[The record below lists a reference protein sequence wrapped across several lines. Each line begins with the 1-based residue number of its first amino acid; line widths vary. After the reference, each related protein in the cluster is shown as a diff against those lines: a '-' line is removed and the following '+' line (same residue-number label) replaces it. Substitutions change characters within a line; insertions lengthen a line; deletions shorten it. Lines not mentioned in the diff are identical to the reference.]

1 MSILRNVRWI
11 LVAIFGGFLLG
22 VWYGGVKTINSESS
36 PQYAYS
42 IHGQVKLYWLTAR
55 YYQGEGWYFSV
66 HETRKEA
73 ETRNK
78 KTTSEPEVGV
88 VILRK
93 LIVPILLP
101 YEERLGNSESGG
113 RPKQ

>member
-1 MSILRNVRWI
+1 LYIARDTYKRE
-11 LVAIFGGFLLG
+11 FC
-22 VWYGGVKTINSESS
+22 KPSESS
-36 PQYAYS
+36 PQLAYAVN
-42 IHGQVKLYWLTAR
+42 GQVKLYWLTAR
-55 YYQGEGWYFSV
+55 YYQGQGWYFSV

-73 ETRNK
+73 EIRNK

-101 YEERLGNSESGG
+101 YEERLGGHESGG
-113 RPKQ
+113 RLKP